1 MQDCSVNLH
10 TGCELKVSFSS
21 DGLVLVSDF
30 GCRQCPADCGD
41 PTLEATKAASRASI
55 IGTSSPSRS
64 SFNDGASLSRRTSQ
78 APSLRSSM
86 SGLSVNGS
94 GGKSAKALYS
104 YEAQSGQQLSI
115 SGEPSFY
122 EWKAKANCKT
132 PKLERL

>member
-1 MQDCSVNLH
+1 MQDCNVNLH
-10 TGCELKVSFSS
+10 TGCELKVGFSRHE
-21 DGLVLVSDF
+21 LVLTADF
-30 GCRQCPADCGD
+30 SYRQCPADCGD

-104 YEAQSGQQLSI
+104 YEAQSSQQLSI
-115 SGEPSFY
+115 SGESSCH
-122 EWKAKANCKT
+122 EWKGKADCKAS
-132 PKLERL
+132 KLERL